1 MWQSFALGS
10 RIKAR
15 AAFNSRLAGI
25 RVLVKDNID
34 LKGLHTSVG
43 SQAFCDTYGA
53 RDETARSIQSI
64 LNKGAMVAGKTK
76 MNPFANWIEP
86 IEYVDFQAP
95 WNARGDG
102 YQSPGGSSSGSAAA
116 VAAYEWLDIAIGT
129 DSKPVASFFFH
140 FVPWIRANVCFQS
153 MGKFYKTS
161 SMVWMFWTTPKHGS
175 TILPRS

>member
-10 RIKAR
+10 RIKAH

-53 RDETARSIQSI
+53 RDETARSIQLI
-64 LNKGAMVAGKTK
+64 LNQGAMVAGKTK

-95 WNARGDG
+95 WNPRGDG

-129 DSKPVASFFFH
+129 DSKP
-140 FVPWIRANVCFQS
+140 
-153 MGKFYKTS
+153 
-161 SMVWMFWTTPKHGS
+161 
-175 TILPRS
+175 